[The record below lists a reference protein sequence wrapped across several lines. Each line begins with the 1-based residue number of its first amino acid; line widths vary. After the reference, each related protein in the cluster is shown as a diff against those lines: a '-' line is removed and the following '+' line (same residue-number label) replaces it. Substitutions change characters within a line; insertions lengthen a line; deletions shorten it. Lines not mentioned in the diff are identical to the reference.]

1 MNGLRVSQWD
11 VAKGLWVDMAL
22 GSIAFSLFIIA

>member
-1 MNGLRVSQWD
+1 MNGLRVGAD
-11 VAKGLWVDMAL
+11 GAKGLWVDMAL